1 MSVTS
6 QSTQTYLINKEDEI
20 NEDGCRIFV
29 YYMKKYM
36 EGGKTFGKK
45 IRKDPCLLDI
55 QEYCSNF
62 QP

>member
-1 MSVTS
+1 M
-6 QSTQTYLINKEDEI
+6 
-20 NEDGCRIFV
+20 NEDGGHIFLFITL
-29 YYMKKYM
+29 KKCV
-36 EGGKTFGKK
+36 EGGKTFGKT

>member
-1 MSVTS
+1 MRMVA
-6 QSTQTYLINKEDEI
+6 IF
-20 NEDGCRIFV
+20 FV
-29 YYMKKYM
+29 YYMKMYV